1 MAAQI
6 PASGGSPRRS
16 SSNQGNE
23 NSTKRYKFGNGVRKN
38 KTTGYQLFVREMFE
52 CNGADSIISS
62 EKLMEK
68 IGFDWRKNVTPELK
82 QSYNNLAAELRQQ
95 VTTLESFSPRYSER

>member
-6 PASGGSPRRS
+6 PASGGSRRRS

-23 NSTKRYKFGNGVRKN
+23 NSTKRYELGNGAGKN
-38 KTTGYQLFVREMFE
+38 KPTGYQLFVREKFK
-52 CNGADSIISS
+52 CNGADSIISCK
-62 EKLMEK
+62 KLMEE
-68 IGFDWRKNVTPELK
+68 IGFEWRENLTPEQK
-82 QSYNNLAAELRQQ
+82 QPYNTLAAELRQQ

>member
-23 NSTKRYKFGNGVRKN
+23 NSTKRNKLGNGAGKN
-38 KTTGYQLFVREMFE
+38 KPTGYQLFVREKFK

-62 EKLMEK
+62 EKLMEE
-68 IGFDWRKNVTPELK
+68 IGFEWRENVTPEQK
-82 QSYNNLAAELRQQ
+82 QSYNTLAAELRQQ
-95 VTTLESFSPRYSER
+95 VTTLESFSPRYSES